1 MLVGTVD
8 ARRNTAGRTGLEYI
22 LNANVDL
29 TIRRVR
35 LLVAERYTLN
45 QNVHALVELREL
57 EVLIAG
63 GRIDLQA
70 AERAGFDFE
79 LYAIDVRAQPVPL
92 SKRDETLV
100 QQMLKTHPAR

>member
-35 LLVAERYTLN
+35 LLVAERYT
-45 QNVHALVELREL
+45 
-57 EVLIAG
+57 
-63 GRIDLQA
+63 
-70 AERAGFDFE
+70 
-79 LYAIDVRAQPVPL
+79 
-92 SKRDETLV
+92 
-100 QQMLKTHPAR
+100 